1 MVHKNTDNFII
12 DFSNEIVNLNK
23 LRSCQTNLKIS
34 KKFRTTI
41 TKLYKILRRRNK
53 IGTDQNLWIE
63 LYTQSTYIYSDIK
76 KIGNIPI
83 SIVTKHNHI
92 VPFYMRQKIS
102 EINTTILHFDTH
114 PDMNLI
120 KKSGPLPNLYKKYL
134 KTGNEKYIKQA
145 QEIVWDI
152 GAAISGTL
160 MTIGAQNY
168 IWCMPEW
175 IPDQNVEILY
185 SIKYNKRDVLLIT
198 NDEEHQDDPLCDI
211 LYDPKN
217 FEEENS
223 CIYAKIQTGKV
234 INKNKHSKKSRPKNT
249 KKSLDM
255 ILDIFEYKREEKEE
269 KEERLNEISQNYIL
283 DIDLDYFVCNGEKFE
298 KEQYFKEPY
307 DLASKKRTK
316 TIFVNEN
323 NPRDTYLETEELEK
337 YNLALEKELEEI
349 NKRISV
355 FFKIIK
361 GLYKKGYTP
370 SHITISDSTNIEF
383 SELCHCNSVSNGY
396 VPKYFALFLNQK
408 IQEGLK
414 KIFEK

>member
-1 MVHKNTDNFII
+1 MVHKNIDNFII

-23 LRSCQTNLKIS
+23 LRNCQNLKMS

-41 TKLYKILRRRNK
+41 TRLYKILRRRNK

-63 LYTQSTYIYSDIK
+63 LYSQSTYLYTDIK

-92 VPFYMRQKIS
+92 LPFYMRQKIS
-102 EINTTILHFDTH
+102 KLNTTILHFDTH
-114 PDMNLI
+114 PDMNLV
-120 KKSGPLPNLYKKYL
+120 KKSGPLPELYKKYL
-134 KTGNEKYIKQA
+134 KAENEKYIAQV

-152 GAAISGTL
+152 GAAISGL
-160 MTIGAQNY
+160 FMTVGPQNY

-175 IPDQNVEILY
+175 IPDQNVNIPY
-185 SIKYNKRDVLLIT
+185 SVKYNKRDVLFIT
-198 NDEEHQDDPLCDI
+198 NDEKYQDDPLCDL

-217 FEEENS
+217 FNEDAN
-223 CIYAKIQTGKV
+223 CIYAKIQAGKE
-234 INKNKHSKKSRPKNT
+234 NKSSPKNKKKSVER
-249 KKSLDM
+249 
-255 ILDIFEYKREEKEE
+255 ILDILEKEV
-269 KEERLNEISQNYIL
+269 STTYIL

-316 TIFVNEN
+316 TIVVNEN
-323 NPRDTYLETEELEK
+323 NPRDTSIESEELER
-337 YNLALEKELEEI
+337 YNAALDKELQEI
-349 NKRISV
+349 NKRV
-355 FFKIIK
+355 NTFFKIIRDLK
-361 GLYKKGYTP
+361 KKGYIP

-408 IQEGLK
+408 IQEGLRK
-414 KIFEK
+414 LFEK

>member
-1 MVHKNTDNFII
+1 MVHKNIDNFII

-23 LRSCQTNLKIS
+23 LRNCQNLKMS
-34 KKFRTTI
+34 KKIRTTI
-41 TKLYKILRRRNK
+41 TRLYKILRRRNK

-63 LYTQSTYIYSDIK
+63 LYSQSTYLYTDIK

-92 VPFYMRQKIS
+92 LPFYMRQKIS
-102 EINTTILHFDTH
+102 KLNTTILHFDTH
-114 PDMNLI
+114 PDMNLV
-120 KKSGPLPNLYKKYL
+120 KKSGSLPELYKKYL
-134 KTGNEKYIKQA
+134 KAENEKYITQA

-152 GAAISGTL
+152 GAAISGL
-160 MTIGAQNY
+160 FMTVGSQNY

-175 IPDQNVEILY
+175 IPDQNVNIPY
-185 SIKYNKRDVLLIT
+185 SVKYNKRDVLFIT
-198 NDEEHQDDPLCDI
+198 NDEKYQDDPLCDL

-217 FEEENS
+217 FNEDENKN
-223 CIYAKIQTGKV
+223 YVKIQTGKE
-234 INKNKHSKKSRPKNT
+234 IKSSPKT
-249 KKSLDM
+249 KKKIIEKIID
-255 ILDIFEYKREEKEE
+255 ILEKEV
-269 KEERLNEISQNYIL
+269 STTYIL

-316 TIFVNEN
+316 TIVVNEN
-323 NPRDTYLETEELEK
+323 NPRDTSIESEELER
-337 YNLALEKELEEI
+337 YNSDLEKELQEI
-349 NKRISV
+349 NKRV
-355 FFKIIK
+355 NAFFKIIRDLK
-361 GLYKKGYTP
+361 KKGYIP

-408 IQEGLK
+408 IQEGLRK
-414 KIFEK
+414 LFEK